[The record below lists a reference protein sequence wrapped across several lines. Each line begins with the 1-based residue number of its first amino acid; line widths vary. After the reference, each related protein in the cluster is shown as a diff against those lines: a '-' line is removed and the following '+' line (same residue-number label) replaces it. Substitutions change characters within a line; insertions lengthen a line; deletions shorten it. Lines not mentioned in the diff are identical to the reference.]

1 MKHCEMF
8 FSGGVLVIFAL
19 LYGAVNPTSAMMAGE
34 VIAGCM
40 AVVYTVRLVMQK
52 EMTVELK
59 NKTVQAQMGIHS
71 AQLGLLEVGET
82 SNEEKA

>member
-19 LYGAVNPTSAMMAGE
+19 LYGAVNPTTSAMMAGE

-59 NKTVQAQMGIHS
+59 NKTVQAQMGIHA
-71 AQLGLLEVGET
+71 AQLGLL
-82 SNEEKA
+82 

>member
-19 LYGAVNPTSAMMAGE
+19 LYGAVNTTSAMMAGE

-59 NKTVQAQMGIHS
+59 NKTVQAQMGIHA

>member
-8 FSGGVLVIFAL
+8 FSGAVLVIFAL

-40 AVVYTVRLVMQK
+40 AVVYTVLLVMQK

-59 NKTVQAQMGIHS
+59 NKTVQAQMGIHA

>member
-52 EMTVELK
+52 EMR
-59 NKTVQAQMGIHS
+59 S
-71 AQLGLLEVGET
+71 
-82 SNEEKA
+82 S